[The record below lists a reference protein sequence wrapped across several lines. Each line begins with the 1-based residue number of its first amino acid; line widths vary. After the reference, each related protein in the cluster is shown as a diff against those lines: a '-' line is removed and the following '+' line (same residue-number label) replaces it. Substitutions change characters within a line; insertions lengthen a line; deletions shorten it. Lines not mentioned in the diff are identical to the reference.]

1 MGKKVKNKDIN
12 SRLIKVLLFQLL
24 FISLATVGGVFGAAK
39 VVENVLI
46 REALEGEAKFFWEAY
61 KENPDFPLPK
71 TMNLTGYFADPAN
84 QDTPVE
90 LYDMTADFQRVT
102 LNEKLP
108 IVYRTEQMGRTL
120 YLVFEEAQVGRL
132 ALFFGIAPLV
142 LVLLLI
148 YVPAFFSF
156 VLSKR
161 AISPL
166 VQMVKKIESIDINK
180 ASLSELHFE
189 GLTGDAEVL
198 SLVKSFEDFSA
209 KIAGMIERER
219 NFSRYASHELR
230 TPLTVL
236 KVSLASLKKRPL
248 DEKGLKIVNRM
259 EPVIDEMS
267 ELLEALLVLSREQD
281 LAVSEYP
288 VLINDALKQLVAQNI
303 MAFEDKDLRIDWQL
317 KQLLEAQIPEQAFN
331 IVISNLLR
339 NAFAYSKDGGTVT
352 VSIENQSISIKDHGI
367 GMTAEQLE
375 KITLPFYRVDEFSQH
390 RGVGLGLSIVDW
402 LCKQCQWELV
412 FKSEPGVGTEVVL
425 TMNNIN
431 VLANKYEN

>member
-1 MGKKVKNKDIN
+1 MGKKIKNKDIN
-12 SRLIKVLLFQLL
+12 SRLIKVLIFQLL
-24 FISLATVGGVFGAAK
+24 FISLATIGGVFGAAK

-46 REALEGEAKFFWEAY
+46 REALEGEADFFWEAY
-61 KENPDFPLPK
+61 SQDSDFPLPK
-71 TMNLTGYFADPAN
+71 TMNLTGYFADQN
-84 QDTPVE
+84 SVDFPVE
-90 LYDMTADFQRVT
+90 LEEMTEDFQRVA

-108 IVYRTEQMGRTL
+108 IVYKTEQMGRTL

-180 ASLSELHFE
+180 ANLSELHFE
-189 GLTGDAEVL
+189 GLTGNAEVL
-198 SLVKSFEDFSA
+198 SLVKSFEDFST

-219 NFSRYASHELR
+219 NFSKYASHELR

-236 KVSLASLKKRPL
+236 KVSLSSLKKRDL
-248 DEKGLKIVNRM
+248 DEKGLRIVNRM

-267 ELLEALLVLSREQD
+267 ELLEALLVLSREQE
-281 LAVSEYP
+281 LVVSEYP
-288 VLINDALKQLVAQNI
+288 VLINDALKQLVNQNI
-303 MAFEDKDLRIDWQL
+303 MAFESKDLKIEWQL
-317 KQLLEAQIPEQAFN
+317 NQLLEAKIPEQAFN
-331 IVISNLLR
+331 IVMSNLLR
-339 NAFAYSKDGGTVT
+339 NAFAYSKDGGTIT
-352 VSIENQSISIKDHGI
+352 VSIEEKSISIKDNGV
-367 GMTAEQLE
+367 GMNAEQLE
-375 KITLPFYRVDEFSQH
+375 KITQPFYRVDEFSEH

-402 LCKQCQWELV
+402 LCKQSDWLLE
-412 FKSEPGVGTEVVL
+412 FKSQPGEGTEVVL
-425 TMNNIN
+425 TLDNIN
-431 VLANKYEN
+431 ILASKNEN

>member
-1 MGKKVKNKDIN
+1 MGKKIKNKDIN
-12 SRLIKVLLFQLL
+12 SRLIKVLMFQLL
-24 FISLATVGGVFGAAK
+24 FISLATIGGVFGAAK

-46 REALEGEAKFFWEAY
+46 REALEGEAKFFWDAY
-61 KENPDFPLPK
+61 SKDSDFPLPK
-71 TMNLTGYFADPAN
+71 TMNLTGYFAGQKDN
-84 QDTPVE
+84 GFPVE
-90 LYDMTADFQRVT
+90 LNWMTEEFQRVA

-108 IVYRTEQMGRTL
+108 IVYKTERMGRTL

-156 VLSKR
+156 ILSKR

-180 ASLSELHFE
+180 ANLSELHFE

-198 SLVKSFEDFSA
+198 SLVHSFEDFSL
-209 KIAGMIERER
+209 KISELIERER

-236 KVSLASLKKRPL
+236 KVSLASLKNRPL

-288 VLINDALKQLVAQNI
+288 VLLNDALKQLVNQNI
-303 MAFEDKDLRIDWQL
+303 MAFESKELNIEWQWN
-317 KQLLEAQIPEQAFN
+317 QLLEAKIPEQAFN

-339 NAFAYSKDGGTVT
+339 NAFAYSHEGGTVT
-352 VSIENQSISIKDHGI
+352 LSTDGKGISIKDNGV
-367 GMTAEQLE
+367 GMNAEALE
-375 KITLPFYRVDEFSQH
+375 KITQPFYRVDEFSEH

-402 LCKQCQWELV
+402 LCKQCDWSLE
-412 FKSEPGVGTEVVL
+412 FKSESGVGTEVIL
-425 TMNNIN
+425 TLNNIN
-431 VLANKYEN
+431 ILASK

>member
-1 MGKKVKNKDIN
+1 MGKKIKNKDIN
-12 SRLIKVLLFQLL
+12 SRLIKVLMFQLL
-24 FISLATVGGVFGAAK
+24 FISLATIAGVFGAAK

-61 KENPDFPLPK
+61 SKDTEFPLPK
-71 TMNLTGYFADPAN
+71 TMNLTGYFADQKAAGF
-84 QDTPVE
+84 PVE
-90 LYDMTADFQRVT
+90 LNNMTENFQRVA

-108 IVYRTEQMGRTL
+108 IVYKTEKMGRTL

-142 LVLLLI
+142 FVLLLI

-156 VLSKR
+156 ILSKR

-166 VQMVKKIESIDINK
+166 VQMVKKIESIDISK

-209 KIAGMIERER
+209 KIASMIERER

-236 KVSLASLKKRPL
+236 KVSLASLKKRSL

-267 ELLEALLVLSREQD
+267 ELLEALLVLSREQN
-281 LAVSEYP
+281 LVVSEYP
-288 VLINDALKQLVAQNI
+288 MLINDTLKQLVSQNI
-303 MAFEDKDLRIDWQL
+303 LAFESKDLKIEWQL
-317 KQLLEAQIPEQAFN
+317 NQLLESRIPEQAFN

-339 NAFAYSKDGGTVT
+339 NAFAYSHTGGVITVAIKDK
-352 VSIENQSISIKDHGI
+352 SISIKDNGV
-367 GMTAEQLE
+367 GMNAEQLE
-375 KITLPFYRVDEFSQH
+375 KITQPFYRVDEFSEH

-402 LCKQCQWELV
+402 LCKQCDWLLD
-412 FKSEPGVGTEVVL
+412 FKSEPGVGTEVIL
-425 TMNNIN
+425 TMNNIKI
-431 VLANKYEN
+431 LASKNEK